1 MAFNA
6 KTLVDPLHPKT
17 AAGFEANFQRVRSQW
32 GQDGEQLNEVQL
44 YIYLSDYAT
53 GRCQMPQG
61 TCANIRSLMQ
71 CCRER
76 GIHVILRFALEDGSY
91 FSALPTTVQD
101 VQALID
107 QVAPIVHEYSDVT
120 TIWQAGF
127 IGTWGEWGH
136 DVHEHRNDPNA
147 IWAIMK
153 TLLLNLPDGVDTQ
166 MRYPW
171 LRDVAL
177 KQCAL
182 DRTVTAEQQRDW
194 TARIGI
200 HNDYFT
206 PGLNGAS
213 GGDDVLDPDSSF
225 LKAHNIEYATLVNEL
240 SAVPVEGE
248 MPWDDIQDPNDPYWT
263 WKQVVP
269 ASSAAVRM
277 CEQGYTTFSLSH
289 NYKLTYPQWKRKTW
303 TLSDVR
309 ALHLP
314 AQAAYFED
322 LHGNECQRTQYEYI
336 RDHLGYRLAMNSL
349 QAKVHDGMLAISLT
363 LVNYGF
369 TAPLKNYPVVLSLFN
384 ERWDIVAS
392 SLLSNVK
399 ASEWFGSSASA
410 IPGVRSDP
418 VEHTI
423 KGAVPL
429 SEISCGQYRLVLTI
443 GDASAVRGSV
453 QVANTDVEFVRG
465 HNVLAE
471 VRIMP

>member
-1 MAFNA
+1 M
-6 KTLVDPLHPKT
+6 
-17 AAGFEANFQRVRSQW
+17 
-32 GQDGEQLNEVQL
+32 
-44 YIYLSDYAT
+44 
-53 GRCQMPQG
+53 
-61 TCANIRSLMQ
+61 
-71 CCRER
+71 
-76 GIHVILRFALEDGSY
+76 
-91 FSALPTTVQD
+91 
-101 VQALID
+101 
-107 QVAPIVHEYSDVT
+107 
-120 TIWQAGF
+120 
-127 IGTWGEWGH
+127 
-136 DVHEHRNDPNA
+136 
-147 IWAIMK
+147 
-153 TLLLNLPDGVDTQ
+153 
-166 MRYPW
+166 
-171 LRDVAL
+171 
-177 KQCAL
+177 
-182 DRTVTAEQQRDW
+182 
-194 TARIGI
+194 
-200 HNDYFT
+200 
-206 PGLNGAS
+206 
-213 GGDDVLDPDSSF
+213 
-225 LKAHNIEYATLVNEL
+225 
-240 SAVPVEGE
+240 
-248 MPWDDIQDPNDPYWT
+248 
-263 WKQVVP
+263 P

-349 QAKVHDGMLAISLT
+349 QAKVHDGMLEISLT

-399 ASEWFGSSASA
+399 ASEWFGSLASA